1 MKGRV
6 PQQAARQGTLTRAP
20 CRQGCG
26 CTCRPRPPQRP
37 GSLRCCPAGQRSDFM
52 SRARLVPF
60 ENPEPL
66 PAAQTHG
73 DAGTHGTRRRAPNR
87 KSPVRREAAGRLPA
101 PPARSGAAARLRAP
115 LSVKVVTP
123 CAVLCAW
130 PGLLGQSL
138 CATPGTPGLQAGSGY
153 HRGGSW
159 EAAGSF
165 QPGEATR
172 EGQREMQRG
181 RRSHRARWGRCP
193 QSPASLQN
201 RRDPGTVNPVALW
214 VRPRQAQPENA
225 VSRTEPQLLETGLP
239 SGRHR
244 GGLGLG
250 SGRGLSARPRE
261 AAIWSSEPRPKQAQT
276 LDDHR

>member
-1 MKGRV
+1 MGEPADRGLRCAPAPCAAV
-6 PQQAARQGTLTRAP
+6 PQASALTSFHAP
-20 CRQGCG
+20 DSSRLKTQSRSQLL
-26 CTCRPRPPQRP
+26 RPTVT
-37 GSLRCCPAGQRSDFM
+37 PAHT
-52 SRARLVPF
+52 A
-60 ENPEPL
+60 
-66 PAAQTHG
+66 
-73 DAGTHGTRRRAPNR
+73 HGTRRRAPNR

-181 RRSHRARWGRCP
+181 QRSHRARWGRCP